1 MNKNLTPQHISEA
14 LFHTDPMHTC
24 CKENDCFDEYDA
36 IADGVQAKL
45 GEGLSLEA
53 ALRSELAEW
62 FDEDMAEGANLEV
75 VIARLE
81 NNQV

>member
-1 MNKNLTPQHISEA
+1 MNENLTPEQISEA

-24 CKENDCFDEYDA
+24 CKDNDCFDEYDA
-36 IADGVQAKL
+36 IADGVQARL
-45 GEGLSLEA
+45 VEGLSLEA

-62 FDEDMAEGANLEV
+62 FDEDMAEDANLEV

-81 NNQV
+81 NSQV